1 MTSDDFVQINEV
13 EPDSIEFEEVK
24 SLSRKHQAFLGQLP
38 WEAFSDAAAS
48 GRLLAAKANTELAGY
63 CLYRVRKRDRS
74 VSLTHVCVADGW
86 RERGVARR
94 LVEEVI
100 THNPHAS
107 FVMAKCRAD
116 YAASGLWPALH
127 FARVGS
133 SAGKGAEA
141 TVLERWV
148 RQLDDNTL
156 FSYQPGDRVAV
167 AIDTDVLRDIIEPR
181 TAFSASVGLVDDWVD
196 EVAELVTVPNVE
208 TEVSRASV
216 DVPRLA
222 GALGRFRQ
230 LLPDTAAADTARRS
244 IAESSISTAV
254 RTGDR
259 LNVAQAK
266 AGGAELFVTRDQA
279 LLGSAPVLSEVVGI
293 EVLSPADLL
302 LRLHADLYV
311 DDYRPSALVR
321 TTVEVAA
328 AQAVPS
334 VPALASL
341 VDHEVNEP
349 ARLLRREL
357 EQIVGAVAARGRIF
371 TATDASGQL
380 VALLAEQSDGNG
392 DLILQAIRVANDRD
406 RYAIARQLAHLSRQ
420 HCVEQGASSVVT
432 SGHVPEYAARAFRDE
447 GFAFGEDGW
456 LAPCDNRV
464 LTGSDMSPEHED
476 KMLVSELSPTSV
488 SRLERERW
496 PLKVFSGRVPTYVV
510 PIRPAWAQALFDH
523 DPPQPTLL
531 HRDRRLGL
539 SREHVYYKSK
549 ATFIQAPARL
559 LWYVSTKDPNAG
571 IRAASWLDSVVT
583 DRPGSLYQR
592 FGSQGIFT
600 RADITS
606 AAGKLGE
613 ATALNFSRTELFT
626 RHLTLRRCR
635 DLVPEFQT
643 SGFLTTTRQLDE
655 RMFETLYREGMRST

>member
-1 MTSDDFVQINEV
+1 MTSDDLLQIDEV
-13 EPDSIEFEEVK
+13 KPDSPEFEEVK
-24 SLSRKHQAFLGQLP
+24 SLSRSHQAFLGQLP

-48 GRLLAAKANTELAGY
+48 GRLLAAKSTSELAGY

-94 LVEEVI
+94 LIEEVI
-100 THNPHAS
+100 AHNPHAS

-133 SAGKGAEA
+133 SPGKGAEG

-156 FSYQPGDRVAV
+156 FSYQPSDRVAV
-167 AIDTDVLRDIIEPR
+167 AIDTDVLRDIVEPR
-181 TAFSASVGLVDDWVD
+181 MAFSASVGLVDDWVD

-230 LLPDTAAADTARRS
+230 LLPDTATADTARRS
-244 IAESSISTAV
+244 IDESSISTAV

-266 AGGAELFVTRDQA
+266 AGGAELFVTRDHA
-279 LLGSAPVLSEVVGI
+279 LLGSAPILSDAIGI
-293 EVLSPADLL
+293 DVLSPADLL
-302 LRLHADLYV
+302 LRLHADLHV

-334 VPALASL
+334 VPALANL
-341 VDHEVNEP
+341 VDHEVSEP
-349 ARLLRREL
+349 ARRLRREL
-357 EQIVGAVAARGRIF
+357 EQIVASVGTQGRIF

-380 VALLAEQSDGNG
+380 VALLAEQPEGNG
-392 DLILQAIRVANDRD
+392 DLVLEAIRVANDRD
-406 RYAIARQLAHLSRQ
+406 RYAIARQLTHLSRQ
-420 HCVEQGASSVVT
+420 HCVEQGASRVRT
-432 SGHVPEYAARAFRDE
+432 NGHIPEYAVRAFRDE

-456 LAPCDNRV
+456 FAQCDVRV
-464 LTGSDMSPEHED
+464 LTGNDISPEHGD
-476 KMLVSELSPTSV
+476 RRIVSELTPAAV

-496 PLKVFSGRVPTYVV
+496 PLKVFGSRVPTYVV

-549 ATFIQAPARL
+549 ATFIEAPARL
-559 LWYVSTKDPNAG
+559 LWYVSTDDPNAG

-592 FGSQGIFT
+592 FGSQGVFT
-600 RADITS
+600 RADITLS
-606 AAGKLGE
+606 AGKLGE
-613 ATALNFSRTELFT
+613 ATALSFSRTELFT

-635 DLVPEFQT
+635 DLVPEFET
-643 SGFLTTTRQLDE
+643 SGFLTTARRLDE
-655 RMFETLYREGMRST
+655 RMFETLYEEGMRPT